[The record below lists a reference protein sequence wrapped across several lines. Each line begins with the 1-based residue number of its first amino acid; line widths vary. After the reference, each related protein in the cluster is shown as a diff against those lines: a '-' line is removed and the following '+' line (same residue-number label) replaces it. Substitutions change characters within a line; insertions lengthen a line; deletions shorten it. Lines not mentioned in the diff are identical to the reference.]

1 MKTTLSRG
9 TSVSRGII
17 SVTWINFISS
27 LLYNSST
34 HIISHMIQVT
44 WFDSSE
50 FLNELFSW
58 KKSLD
63 YIYNEILYLF
73 HLEGVLASLK
83 ARKSEYLE
91 YFMNFISRS
100 KYHLGGIKQKWS
112 SESGFKNVFFWHVTH
127 VTWVCHMVTRKNTV
141 YVTKRSTFKL
151 VLIAVIH
158 FSCLF
163 IDTSASSVWSS
174 LDFATNFI
182 HTIHHIQLALIA
194 VNAFFGWEKNYQC
207 PP

>member
-1 MKTTLSRG
+1 M
-9 TSVSRGII
+9 
-17 SVTWINFISS
+17 
-27 LLYNSST
+27 
-34 HIISHMIQVT
+34 SHMIQVT

-50 FLNELFSW
+50 FLNELFTW
-58 KKSLD
+58 KRSLD

-83 ARKSEYLE
+83 ALKSEYLE
-91 YFMNFISRS
+91 YFLNFISRS

-112 SESGFKNVFFWHVTH
+112 SESGFKNVFLASDPCDMSLSHGDK
-127 VTWVCHMVTRKNTV
+127 KNTV

-194 VNAFFGWEKNYQC
+194 VNAFYGLEKKIKNFIGNH
-207 PP
+207 PKI